1 MRKASLVE
9 CVLLEC
15 ADIAT
20 MLGVSKATVRRMR
33 DAGGR
38 MPASFRLSSH
48 QKEKWRRAEIESW
61 IAAGCPPVS
70 KSDTAQEGE

>member
-1 MRKASLVE
+1 MSKASSVQ

-15 ADIAT
+15 ADVAA
-20 MLGVSKATVRRMR
+20 MLGISKQTVRRMR
-33 DAGGR
+33 DARR

-61 IAAGCPPVS
+61 IEAGFPAL
-70 KSDTAQEGE
+70 DEAQSTGGPT

>member
-1 MRKASLVE
+1 MRKPSSVQ

-15 ADIAT
+15 ADIAA

-33 DAGGR
+33 DAER

-61 IAAGCPPVS
+61 IEAGCPAL
-70 KSDTAQEGE
+70 DEAQSAGGPT

>member
-1 MRKASLVE
+1 MSKASVE

-33 DAGGR
+33 DAKR

-48 QKEKWRRAEIESW
+48 QKEKWPRSTIETW

-70 KSDTAQEGE
+70 NSDTAQEGK